1 MLEQLKEIEAAALAA
16 VNAAEN
22 AAALT
27 EVRITYLGK
36 KGELTAV
43 SRQMGK
49 LSPEERPKMGA
60 AVNQVKNDVEQA
72 INQRMAAFK
81 EQETAAALAAET
93 IDISLPG
100 AWLPRGSRHILTKVQ
115 EEMEEIFIGMGYEVV
130 DGPQVETDY
139 YNFEALNMPPEHP
152 ARDMQ
157 DSFYFSDN
165 MLLRTQ
171 TSTIQ
176 VRTMERMKGKLPVK
190 IISPGV
196 VYRRDDDA
204 THSPMFHQMEGLV
217 IDKNVTF
224 SDLTGTLLEFA
235 KKMFGESRD
244 IRVRPSYFPFTE
256 PSAEIDISCFVCGG
270 KGCRLCKNMG
280 WIEIL
285 GSGEVH
291 PRVLEM
297 SGYDPEECS
306 GFAFGMGIERV
317 AMLKYGITDLRLMF
331 DNDVRFL
338 SSF

>member
-100 AWLPRGSRHILTKVQ
+100 ARLPRGSRHILTKVQ